1 MDEQKI
7 NKIKV
12 GTQVYALESS
22 NTGNY
27 LPLSGG
33 TLTGNLN
40 IATVSDPQ
48 LSIGSSFIK
57 YNSTTG
63 CLEIQA

>member
-1 MDEQKI
+1 M
-7 NKIKV
+7 
-12 GTQVYALESS
+12 YALESS

-40 IATVSDPQ
+40 IATASNP
-48 LSIGSSFIK
+48 
-57 YNSTTG
+57 
-63 CLEIQA
+63 